1 MAGSEW
7 MAVIAVLLCA
17 VAVLP
22 GTLGVLM
29 LTHKLAA
36 DASGAR
42 FIYGQSKWVLV
53 TSAVLLLAAI
63 YQTLTGGGISALV
76 LVAIVAYGGIL
87 VFGFFM
93 HTSLMF
99 QPVREPVFIGLGEA
113 IQQFGPDEEVV
124 GVIDQAG
131 KPHAFIARL
140 ARRPHVVYQ
149 PKGEA
154 PFIMT
159 HCILAHSSMSYA
171 LAGEFSAPDISIS
184 AVLANNMVFY
194 DKSSRC
200 SVIQIENK
208 ARDEDM
214 LLQTVPTVTVKLSTW
229 QALYPESKVWV
240 RAKEWRDFFYLKLLA
255 RADVIDPSSPVMVYA
270 LQNPKDERLPM
281 KSLVLGLR
289 HGVQN
294 RAYPVALFTQAPLIN
309 DRLGDKDLLL
319 ISAFDHDYIQVFDRA
334 IAPDTTLVFKPS
346 SVPGRFVDT
355 LTESEWTPQGHCASG
370 HYAGRQ
376 LQAFAHYNKM
386 FWYVWADFF
395 PGTDIYSQPPAN
407 PARQQQTTPG
417 SLAAAGG

>member
-7 MAVIAVLLCA
+7 MAVTAVLLCA

-22 GTLGVLM
+22 GTLGILM

-42 FIYGQSKWVLV
+42 FIYGQSKWVLAA
-53 TSAVLLLAAI
+53 SAVLLLTAI
-63 YQTLTGGGISALV
+63 YQAVTGSGISAVV
-76 LVAIVAYGGIL
+76 LAAIVAYGGVL

-99 QPVREPVFIGLGEA
+99 RPVREPVFISMDEA
-113 IQQFGPDEEVV
+113 MRRFSPDEEVV
-124 GVIDQAG
+124 GVIDRTG
-131 KPHAFIARL
+131 KPHAFITRL

-154 PFIMT
+154 PFIMS

-171 LAGEFSAPDISIS
+171 LEGEFSAPDISIS

-194 DKSSRC
+194 DKSNRC

-214 LLQTVPTVTVKLSTW
+214 LLQTVSTVTVKLSTW

-240 RAKEWRDFFYLKLLA
+240 RPKEWRDFFYLKLLA
-255 RADVIDPSSPVMVYA
+255 RADVIDPASPVMVYA

-289 HGVQN
+289 NGVHN
-294 RAYPVALFTQAPLIN
+294 RAYPVSLFTQAPLIN

-319 ISAFDHDYIQVFDRA
+319 VAAFDNDYIQVFDRA
-334 IAPDTTLVFKPS
+334 IEPGTTLTFKPS
-346 SVPGRFVDT
+346 PVSDRFVDT
-355 LTESEWTPQGHCASG
+355 LTESEWTLHGRCDRG
-370 HYAGRQ
+370 YYAGRQ
-376 LQAFAHYNKM
+376 LQTFAHYNKM

-395 PGTDIYSQPPAN
+395 PGTGIYAQLPAN
-407 PARQQQTTPG
+407 SERQQTVLPG
-417 SLAAAGG
+417 SLAVAGE